1 MKQQLLHIQGLREPR
16 VGKFRKQLLYFKNN
30 NISMLLDS
38 WYDTEERAHLFK
50 HTYTYQK

>member
-1 MKQQLLHIQGLREPR
+1 MKQQLLHILWESHELES
-16 VGKFRKQLLYFKNN
+16 FANSCSTFKNN

-38 WYDTEERAHLFK
+38 WYDTEERAYLFK